1 MMRRYCVNC
10 KHYRD
15 GYCIFRGKYVNEYD
29 ACNYHELS
37 KELPLTLDGERRLV
51 TVAAKKHL
59 TISKKRKRGPADPL
73 LKRLREILR
82 LPHGYRL
89 IKSRAVPESPLHE
102 AVYIKD
108 VNSGQIIRIL
118 HREDIRR
125 LLQKAI
131 TSDINNLSLSFL
143 SEDIRYA

>member
-1 MMRRYCVNC
+1 MRRCCVNC

-15 GYCIFRGKYVNEYD
+15 GYCRLRGKYVNEYD
-29 ACNYHELS
+29 ACNYHDELP
-37 KELPLTLDGERRLV
+37 KELPLTPDGELRLV

-59 TISKKRKRGPADPL
+59 TISSKRKRGPTDPL

-108 VNSGQIIRIL
+108 VNQARAVASNHNFSSRPVYRKHPWIL
-118 HREDIRR
+118 EEAGKFIEDVDAR
-125 LLQKAI
+125 
-131 TSDINNLSLSFL
+131 D
-143 SEDIRYA
+143 D